1 PRCTRWVMSCH
12 TPWRLTR
19 TRTALRRGGIY
30 ESALG
35 DVKRISD
42 TTAPP
47 SLLLWRLW
55 PRHIPRRA
63 GLLRHVA
70 QGLPV
75 RLPLLARRPLWA
87 RGVRQHDPV
96 CLRKPAISLS
106 AKRCPRLS
114 LAFLLDLLF
123 GAPRGLNVRH
133 HSITSGSGNR
143 SDSGASGPWNLS
155 NVTSSFPFT
164 RRAEIMG
171 QMSSV
176 DSKADTSS
184 SPSGRLL
191 KSKVSV
197 CPSRV
202 AVMVSPEI
210 SYDSW
215 RSLRCGDQWT
225 SITST
230 SRWRKRGYI

>member
-1 PRCTRWVMSCH
+1 RCAMSDHFGRSPRFSGESLTRGARLSNPSPLSKVSSNVATGSSFVCRTTPRCTRWVMSCH

-55 PRHIPRRA
+55 PRPIPRRA

-96 CLRKPAISLS
+96 CRRKPAISLS

-114 LAFLLDLLF
+114 LAFLLDL
-123 GAPRGLNVRH
+123 
-133 HSITSGSGNR
+133 
-143 SDSGASGPWNLS
+143 
-155 NVTSSFPFT
+155 
-164 RRAEIMG
+164 
-171 QMSSV
+171 
-176 DSKADTSS
+176 
-184 SPSGRLL
+184 
-191 KSKVSV
+191 
-197 CPSRV
+197 
-202 AVMVSPEI
+202 
-210 SYDSW
+210 
-215 RSLRCGDQWT
+215 
-225 SITST
+225 
-230 SRWRKRGYI
+230 